1 MAGAAAPRTFG
12 FGLLAKP
19 ADAVLDQRSLPL
31 VQMPNRG
38 GMTTALGFVRR
49 DGTPDT
55 RNVACMKN
63 CASEIHVT
71 SEMPDYARDQHGN
84 VALQSRALGA
94 APAPTA
100 ARSGGE
106 LARVS
111 ACPDCH
117 GVTERV
123 VGPAFQEIA
132 EKCAGDGVGE
142 PRLVAKVKARGSG
155 NWGVLS
161 VPAHSQL
168 QDADVRA
175 LVQWILGGAQ

>member
-1 MAGAAAPRTFG
+1 MAGAAAPLTFG

-38 GMTTALGFVRR
+38 GMTTAHGFVRR

-55 RNVACMKN
+55 RNVACMRN

-94 APAPTA
+94 APTPPRRGRA
-100 ARSGGE
+100 GNW
-106 LARVS
+106 RVF
-111 ACPDCH
+111 PRVRT
-117 GVTERV
+117 VTGSR
-123 VGPAFQEIA
+123 
-132 EKCAGDGVGE
+132 
-142 PRLVAKVKARGSG
+142 RGS
-155 NWGVLS
+155 
-161 VPAHSQL
+161 
-168 QDADVRA
+168 
-175 LVQWILGGAQ
+175 